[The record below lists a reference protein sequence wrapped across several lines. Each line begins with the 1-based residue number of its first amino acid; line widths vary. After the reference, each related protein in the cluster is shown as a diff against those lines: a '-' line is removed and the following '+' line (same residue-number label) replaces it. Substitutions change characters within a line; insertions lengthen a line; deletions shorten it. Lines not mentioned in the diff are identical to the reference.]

1 MAKIRIIKKNN
12 DCSMEYEVG
21 DICEVTGTWYGG
33 VHINGRSGIPVSL
46 DKEEYMELNTEPE
59 EPDSAENENTLE
71 TPEHDIHAGD
81 IVQHFK
87 REWVSPDTSEY
98 LYKVLAVAHHTEN
111 GEKLMIYQALY
122 APFKICA
129 RPYDMF
135 MSEVDRDKYPDIKQK
150 YRFELIDIKTGKSLE
165 TDAVY
170 DSEDGSVEYAGQ
182 AESRQSISDRDDF
195 YNTDSK
201 AGTFREDNTFHI
213 TGAEEPQE
221 ESKLI
226 RFLDAYD
233 YKEKLDILTSMRSE
247 LNDGLIDIMAE
258 SIEVAVPEGD
268 ITDRYN
274 SLRKCLMAHTK
285 YEGLRLRQ

>member
-1 MAKIRIIKKNN
+1 
-12 DCSMEYEVG
+12 MERKLV
-21 DICEVTGTWYGG
+21 
-33 VHINGRSGIPVSL
+33 INGFYR
-46 DKEEYMELNTEPE
+46 
-59 EPDSAENENTLE
+59 
-71 TPEHDIHAGD
+71 
-81 IVQHFK
+81 HFK
-87 REWVSPDTSEY
+87 DKLYQVKGTAIHSET
-98 LYKVLAVAHHTEN
+98 K
-111 GEKLMIYQALY
+111 EKMVIYQGLY
-122 APFKICA
+122 GDYEMYV

-135 MSEVDRDKYPDIKQK
+135 ISEVDHVKYPDVKQK
-150 YRFELIDIKTGKSLE
+150 YRFELIDIKTGMSLE

-170 DSEDGSVEYAGQ
+170 DSKESTVGYAGQ
-182 AESRQSISDRDDF
+182 AESRQNISEGDDF

-201 AGTFREDNTFHI
+201 AGELKEAELLDI
-213 TGAEEPQE
+213 TAEMQKKDIKTGMSHETDVVYDSKENSAGYAGQIEKTNIEEEPQE